1 MTSGV
6 KRSIFSKPAWAAAPA
21 ASSTSKLTEEPVF
34 GRNHIYEDIL
44 QAEQAKREKK
54 ALKAARRAHKED
66 SKEESVGP
74 EVKKRRISYEP
85 ATKRKISADVSDV
98 ENPADRNGRR
108 NHDGRVTRSTPQK
121 QKALSSGLEE
131 SPVIKHS
138 PSKRQTSG
146 LRVDEEDDDLE
157 IWAPPEATKKH
168 APLKAKP
175 NPPSEDDESDEDDE
189 YTRDLKAK
197 AREKARLK
205 RLGIAVEPERPKMP
219 VPTSTTASA
228 VERTRSWI
236 AEQTQTRPGSANSA
250 LSQEFGRATPTS
262 EQEDDTQVKILIQS
276 DIPNTQSL
284 IVRRKASQSLKQVRE
299 FWCQKYGL
307 DEAISKKVFFTWRG
321 TRLFDSTTMRGIIQK
336 LKLDYRQQ
344 SASVDPTGEDDDK
357 DPSDGNILLEATTP
371 EIYEEKLKQKQR
383 AAIAGN
389 GEHAEDEEDNS
400 PLPVDDGAIVIQLVS
415 PNLEPMHLRVRPH
428 TTIAKIMKGYAATR
442 NVAEGKTPW
451 LIFDGD
457 RLEPEQTVEDAGLE
471 DEDKVEVSIR

>member
-6 KRSIFSKPAWAAAPA
+6 KRSIFSKPAWAAAPSA
-21 ASSTSKLTEEPVF
+21 TSTSHPAEESVF

-54 ALKAARRAHKED
+54 AAKAARRIHNED
-66 SKEESVGP
+66 SREDSEGP
-74 EVKKRRISYEP
+74 DVKKRRISSEP
-85 ATKRKISADVSDV
+85 ATTRKVSTAVSDAESPV
-98 ENPADRNGRR
+98 DRNEKGT
-108 NHDGRVTRSTPQK
+108 HDGRVTRSTPQK
-121 QKALSSGLEE
+121 QKSLSRGLDK
-131 SPVIKHS
+131 SPTVKHS
-138 PSKRQTSG
+138 SRNRHSPRRAPG
-146 LRVDEEDDDLE
+146 DGEEDDDLV
-157 IWAPPEATKKH
+157 IWIPPKATKR
-168 APLKAKP
+168 P
-175 NPPSEDDESDEDDE
+175 NPPSEDNESDEDDE
-189 YTRDLKAK
+189 YTRELKAK

-205 RLGIAVEPERPKMP
+205 RLGIHIEPERPKTP

-228 VERTRSWI
+228 AERTRSWI
-236 AEQTQTRPGSANSA
+236 ADQTQTRPGSANST
-250 LSQEFGRATPTS
+250 LSQGIGRATPTS
-262 EQEDDTQVKILIQS
+262 EQEDDIQVKILIQS

-336 LKLDYRQQ
+336 LKLDYRQK
-344 SASVDPTGEDDDK
+344 SASVDPAGEDDDK

-371 EIYEEKLKQKQR
+371 EIFEEKLKQKQQ
-383 AAIAGN
+383 AATVGN
-389 GEHAEDEEDNS
+389 GELGEDEEDS
-400 PLPVDDGAIVIQLVS
+400 PPPPVDDGAIVIQLVS
-415 PNLEPMHLRVRPH
+415 PSVEPMHLRVRPH

-457 RLEPEQTVEDAGLE
+457 RLEPEQTVEDVGLE
-471 DEDKVEVSIR
+471 DEDKIEVSIR